1 MAEQLLVFGDDGSS
15 GADVAWLWVNE
26 QVWPGWRIEVVAVEP
41 AIGVRP
47 DPGAAVLREWSP
59 ESPREYLRGGV
70 AVAQLTARADPRA
83 VLGARADAD
92 LLVIGARGRGLF
104 KSLRLGSAAEWLLQC
119 PPAPLLIAR
128 TGRPVR
134 RVLVCVDGSV
144 HAWRAVQTVAELPV
158 LADAEVTVLTV
169 GYRGGEVPDDVAG
182 AVDLLTPLARAVDV
196 VEMTQDPVDLFYS
209 VRDTVLDMAADRG
222 ADLIVMGTR
231 GTGNWSQLRIGSTA
245 SAVTRYATASVLLAH
260 A

>member
-1 MAEQLLVFGDDGSS
+1 MAQPDSS
-15 GADVAWLWVNE
+15 
-26 QVWPGWRIEVVAVEP
+26 
-41 AIGVRP
+41 
-47 DPGAAVLREWSP
+47 
-59 ESPREYLRGGV
+59 
-70 AVAQLTARADPRA
+70 ADPRRA
-83 VLGARADAD
+83 GRTADAD

-169 GYRGGEVPDDVAG
+169 GTAVARCRMMWP
-182 AVDLLTPLARAVDV
+182 ARLTC
-196 VEMTQDPVDLFYS
+196 
-209 VRDTVLDMAADRG
+209 
-222 ADLIVMGTR
+222 
-231 GTGNWSQLRIGSTA
+231 
-245 SAVTRYATASVLLAH
+245 
-260 A
+260 

>member
-1 MAEQLLVFGDDGSS
+1 M
-15 GADVAWLWVNE
+15 
-26 QVWPGWRIEVVAVEP
+26 
-41 AIGVRP
+41 
-47 DPGAAVLREWSP
+47 
-59 ESPREYLRGGV
+59 
-70 AVAQLTARADPRA
+70 
-83 VLGARADAD
+83 
-92 LLVIGARGRGLF
+92 
-104 KSLRLGSAAEWLLQC
+104 
-119 PPAPLLIAR
+119 
-128 TGRPVR
+128 
-134 RVLVCVDGSV
+134 
-144 HAWRAVQTVAELPV
+144 
-158 LADAEVTVLTV
+158 
-169 GYRGGEVPDDVAG
+169 AG